1 MLFLS
6 LCQFLQGDW
15 KRTMESRVLSG
26 ATTISAIVR
35 MRKVAREN
43 AYVSFTRPVG
53 SVGDGGNLIWGRQLR
68 ANLLLE
74 SSPVFSF
81 PAGKR
86 EILRP
91 SLAAASSPAGGSDS
105 AGWGPF
111 SFMWLGLG
119 LTESC
124 PILLVLYFVW
134 FRFCLCREG
143 KAAPVGFLEKYPALL
158 TGFFFFMW

>member
-1 MLFLS
+1 M
-6 LCQFLQGDW
+6 
-15 KRTMESRVLSG
+15 LSG

-105 AGWGPF
+105 AG
-111 SFMWLGLG
+111 
-119 LTESC
+119 
-124 PILLVLYFVW
+124 
-134 FRFCLCREG
+134 EG